1 MVDSKHFS
9 ASTVTREI
17 RQEILLMIIIIMMMM
32 IMIIIS
38 NMV

>member
-17 RQEILLMIIIIMMMM
+17 RQEILLMIIMMMMMM

-38 NMV
+38 NIV